1 MSRKPLTRKTLTTQY
16 YDHTQQN
23 EHVIFIDL
31 LSGWRQDRAGRG
43 PGSEWGPWERD
54 GGPGSG
60 MGPES
65 EMGVLGAQLDLVTR
79 AIPSFSHIK

>member
-43 PGSEWGPWERD
+43 RPGSETGVLGAGW
-54 GGPGSG
+54 GPGSG
-60 MGPES
+60 MGPCERDGES
-65 EMGVLGAQLDLVTR
+65 WEHSWT
-79 AIPSFSHIK
+79 